1 VVLAVHFINDKEQP
15 DSELFLQILLYIPF
29 IYFTLLVGEEN
40 YVWGEGEWRKL
51 VDLQ

>member
-15 DSELFLQILLYIPF
+15 DTELFLQIVPF